1 MVFTGE
7 LEGAFVGLP
16 VASPILLALLLLGE
30 VAVFYAFCLRHRRRY
45 C

>member
-7 LEGAFVGLP
+7 SAGAFVRLLIS
-16 VASPILLALLLLGE
+16 SPILLALLLFGE